1 MPKNKQYRSDALAAV
16 HEMMVDLHTVGAID
30 KQTMREFDDAC
41 LTPVQDLSA
50 EEIRAI
56 REREHASQAVFAY
69 HLNVSKNTV
78 SQWERGE
85 KHPDGPS
92 LKLLCLVRKKGLTA
106 IA

>member
-30 KQTMREFDDAC
+30 KRTMRDFDKAC

-56 REREHASQAVFAY
+56 REHEHASQTVFAY

-85 KHPDGPS
+85 KRPDGAS
-92 LKLLCLVRKKGLTA
+92 LKLLCLVQKKGLAA

>member
-1 MPKNKQYRSDALAAV
+1 MLYNFLSGY
-16 HEMMVDLHTVGAID
+16 VGD
-30 KQTMREFDDAC
+30 KAC
-41 LTPVQDLSA
+41 LTPVQALSA

-56 REREHASQAVFAY
+56 REHEHASQAVFAH

-85 KHPDGPS
+85 KRPDGAS
-92 LKLLCLVRKKGLTA
+92 LKLLCLVRKKGLAA